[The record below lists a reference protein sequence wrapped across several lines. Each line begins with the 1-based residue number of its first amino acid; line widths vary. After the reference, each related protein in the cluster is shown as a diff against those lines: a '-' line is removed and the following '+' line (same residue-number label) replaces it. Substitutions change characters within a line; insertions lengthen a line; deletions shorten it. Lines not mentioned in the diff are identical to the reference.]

1 MPMSFQPIVRPAEP
15 TDVAAIFAQVRELAE
30 YEQLSDDVTS
40 SPDML
45 RDALFGES
53 PRVFCDVAEAP
64 GDAMAGFSLWFY
76 SFSTFRGRHGIYL
89 EDLFVRP
96 KYRGKGYGRAL
107 LARAAKRC
115 VAENLARLEWSVLDW
130 NEPAIGF
137 YQAQGAQMMD
147 GWTQCRLSDEALW
160 RLADKAL

>member
-1 MPMSFQPIVRPAEP
+1 MSVQPQVRPATP
-15 TDVAAIFAQVRELAE
+15 DDLAAVFSLVRELAD
-30 YEQLSDDVTS
+30 YEQLSDEVTS
-40 SPDML
+40 SA
-45 RDALFGES
+45 DALAAALFAEH
-53 PRVFCDVAEAP
+53 PRVFCDVAHGPGEAV
-64 GDAMAGFSLWFY
+64 AGISVWFY
-76 SFSTFRGRHGIYL
+76 SFSTFRGKHGLYI

-115 VAENLARLEWSVLDW
+115 VAEGLGRLEWAVLDW

-147 GWTQCRLSDEALW
+147 GWTTCRMSDEALW
-160 RLADKAL
+160 RLADKSL